1 MVQIIADN
9 IISGLGKTTLENLRS
24 IRQGQTALKE
34 NLQLRVPDGGRV
46 VVATTDD
53 SLIDTSIAELNATRL
68 EKFMI
73 SSVKEACSNLG
84 GVLSLPSTIF
94 IFSTTKGNIDYIESN
109 CKIAALWHSA
119 KVVSD
124 YFGNPNTPITVSNA
138 CISGAVAIIVAKRLL
153 DAGLY
158 DTAIVVGADE
168 VTEFVVSGFGSFK
181 ALSDEPCRP
190 FDANR
195 KGLNLGEAV
204 GTIVLQSVRSAGE
217 IKQNSCFVV
226 PQFVTAGA
234 ISNDANHISG
244 PSRTAEGLYRAIM
257 RTLSLPYGSK
267 TEGLAEGG
275 FINPHGT
282 ATMYNDQMES
292 LAIFRSGLDSLPVS
306 PLKSYYGHTL
316 GASAV
321 IETILSAHFMDEG
334 WLPAAI
340 GYQTAGC
347 TPPPKISSSV
357 RKIEARWFLKTVSG
371 FGGCNAALKVER
383 MSPSL
388 RWANP
393 KPTNNVEAEVL
404 ESFCIDYKGDIKDY
418 LSHIYSSAKITY
430 PKFHKMDLLCKA
442 GIVAG
447 EHILKTVLEDD
458 TTALV
463 FMNASSSYCADSEYN
478 QTIKADNFYP
488 SPAIFVY
495 TLPSIVIGEISI
507 RHKLYG
513 EGIFFI
519 EESFN
524 RNLAMEYIRCLFC
537 EGAAKR
543 ALLCWIEVRN
553 NKCSLS
559 AELVCGF

>member
-9 IISGLGKTTLENLRS
+9 IISGLGKTTLENLNS
-24 IRQGQTALKE
+24 IRQGRTALKE
-34 NLQLRVPDGGRV
+34 NLQFRVPDGGKV
-46 VVATTDD
+46 VVATMDY
-53 SLIDTSIAELNATRL
+53 SLIDTSIAESKATRL
-68 EKFMI
+68 EKFMM
-73 SSVKEACSNLG
+73 SSVKEACGNLG
-84 GVLSLPSTIF
+84 DVLSLPSTIF
-94 IFSTTKGNIDYIESN
+94 IFSTTKGNIAYLESN
-109 CKIAALWHSA
+109 AKIAALWHSA
-119 KVVSD
+119 KVVAD
-124 YFGNPNTPITVSNA
+124 YFGNPNTPITISNA

-158 DTAIVVGADE
+158 DTAVVVGADE

-204 GTIVLQSVRSAGE
+204 GTIVLQSVRSVGE
-217 IKQNSCFVV
+217 IKQNNCFAV

-244 PSRTAEGLYRAIM
+244 PSRTAEGLYRAII

-267 TEGLAEGG
+267 AEGLAEGG

-340 GYQTAGC
+340 EYQTAGC
-347 TPPPKISSSV
+347 TPSPKVSSSV
-357 RKIEARWFLKTVSG
+357 REIEAQWFLKTVSG

-383 MSPSL
+383 MSPAL
-388 RWANP
+388 RWADT
-393 KPTNNVEAEVL
+393 KPTNNVDIEVL
-404 ESFCIDYKGDIKDY
+404 DTFCIDYEGEVKDY
-418 LSHIYSSAKITY
+418 LSHIYSSSQIMY

-442 GIVAG
+442 GIIAG
-447 EHILKTVLEDD
+447 EHILKTVSEDD

-463 FMNASSSYCADSEYN
+463 FMNESSSYCADSEYN
-478 QTIKADNFYP
+478 QTIKADSFYP
-488 SPAIFVY
+488 SPAVFVY
-495 TLPSIVIGEISI
+495 TLPSIVMGEISI

-513 EGIFFI
+513 EGTFFI
-519 EESFN
+519 EECFN
-524 RNLAMEYIRCLFC
+524 RNMALEYIRCLFC
-537 EGAAKR
+537 EGVAKR

-559 AELVCGF
+559 AELICCL